1 MAIKVALQCPWQ
13 HTLFYAEP
21 GKPLQ
26 LIKTQPRHHS
36 TNASNVLALS
46 PRPPSPLTVSPSES
60 QRVLDLLDKAISKA
74 ERKQYAHVKS
84 RLPLLISAAEIP
96 AEEETQHLN
105 WASLNAFVVTENKP
119 NILCSSANGRH
130 LVASFLVRC
139 FTQGIHWCDLHKQYY
154 CQKWGLTPSWSHR
167 KSSLT
172 WLPCREPRGSKS
184 LSQQQPVSWYSSL
197 WPWDGEDKEQ
207 GGQQNFGTRRIMKE
221 KRVSGAGNTLQE
233 NCRNYRGVGN
243 VVSGL

>member
-26 LIKTQPRHHS
+26 LIKTQPCHHS
-36 TNASNVLALS
+36 TNASNVLALP

-60 QRVLDLLDKAISKA
+60 QRVLDLLDKAISKV

-139 FTQGIHWCDLHKQYY
+139 FTQGIQWCDLHKQYY
-154 CQKWGLTPSWSHR
+154 CQKWVL
-167 KSSLT
+167 L
-172 WLPCREPRGSKS
+172 LPEATASQVSPDCPVENQEDQKVYHNNNLFLDTAHCGPGMERIKNRE
-184 LSQQQPVSWYSSL
+184 VSRTSEQ
-197 WPWDGEDKEQ
+197 DG
-207 GGQQNFGTRRIMKE
+207 
-221 KRVSGAGNTLQE
+221 
-233 NCRNYRGVGN
+233 
-243 VVSGL
+243 